1 MAKLD
6 SVFALRDLGQLSY
19 FLGIEFFYNE
29 GSINLSQTK
38 YISNLLYRIEMF
50 DTKPAKTPG
59 VIGKNLL
66 KFDGDPMK
74 EVTQYRSVVGAL

>member
-1 MAKLD
+1 
-6 SVFALRDLGQLSY
+6 
-19 FLGIEFFYNE
+19 
-29 GSINLSQTK
+29 
-38 YISNLLYRIEMF
+38 MF

-59 VIGKNLL
+59 VIGNNLF